1 MNATTILV
9 KTEEPVRTRM
19 EVTSVNAI
27 MDMEEKIARKVN
39 VYLIGSRLINSAL
52 NLSILH
58 LFVSLFVFFFSCLC
72 SFVFGNCLF
81 LTFAFVIFFDFIRKG
96 VAIK

>member
-1 MNATTILV
+1 M
-9 KTEEPVRTRM
+9 RTRM

-39 VYLIGSRLINSAL
+39 VYVIGSRLINSAL

-58 LFVSLFVFFFSCLC
+58 VFVSLFVFFCVYLLVCFW
-72 SFVFGNCLF
+72 
-81 LTFAFVIFFDFIRKG
+81 
-96 VAIK
+96 

>member
-1 MNATTILV
+1 M
-9 KTEEPVRTRM
+9 RTRM

-39 VYLIGSRLINSAL
+39 VYVIGSRLINSAL

-58 LFVSLFVFFFSCLC
+58 LFVSLFVFFFVSLLVC
-72 SFVFGNCLF
+72 FW
-81 LTFAFVIFFDFIRKG
+81 
-96 VAIK
+96 

>member
-39 VYLIGSRLINSAL
+39 VYVIGSRLINSAL

-58 LFVSLFVFFFSCLC
+58 RFVSLFVFCFLSLLVCFWL
-72 SFVFGNCLF
+72 LF
-81 LTFAFVIFFDFIRKG
+81 ILNFCFRYLF
-96 VAIK
+96 

>member
-39 VYLIGSRLINSAL
+39 VYVIGSRLINSAL
-52 NLSILH
+52 NLSSLH
-58 LFVSLFVFFFSCLC
+58 RFVFCLFFVSCLCLFVF
-72 SFVFGNCLF
+72 GYCLF
-81 LTFAFVIFFDFIRKG
+81 
-96 VAIK
+96 

>member
-1 MNATTILV
+1 M
-9 KTEEPVRTRM
+9 RTRM

-27 MDMEEKIARKVN
+27 LDMEEKIARKVN
-39 VYLIGSRLINSAL
+39 VYVIGSRLINSAL

-72 SFVFGNCLF
+72 LFVFGNCLF
-81 LTFAFVIFFDFIRKG
+81 LTFAFVIFLTL
-96 VAIK
+96 

>member
-39 VYLIGSRLINSAL
+39 VYVIGSRLINSAL
-52 NLSILH
+52 NISILH
-58 LFVSLFVFFFSCLC
+58 LFVSLFVFFSCLC
-72 SFVFGNCLF
+72 LFVFGNCLF
-81 LTFAFVIFFDFIRKG
+81 LTFAFVIFFDFIRKD

>member
-1 MNATTILV
+1 M
-9 KTEEPVRTRM
+9 RTRM

-27 MDMEEKIARKVN
+27 LDMEEKIARKVN
-39 VYLIGSRLINSAL
+39 VYVIGSRLINSAL

-72 SFVFGNCLF
+72 LFVFGNCLF

>member
-1 MNATTILV
+1 M
-9 KTEEPVRTRM
+9 RTRM

-39 VYLIGSRLINSAL
+39 VYVIGSRLINSAP

-58 LFVSLFVFFFSCLC
+58 LFVSLFVFFFR
-72 SFVFGNCLF
+72 VFACLF
-81 LTFAFVIFFDFIRKG
+81 LVTVYS
-96 VAIK
+96 